1 MASCITKLYEI
12 WNSRSFQRFL
22 ATLTFCLYISDVFTD
37 CLVGY
42 DLVKKCHVVLGSIS
56 FTILFMPG
64 AAEGLWDLFEDI
76 LRSRTSCLG
85 ICKAL
90 TKPIWFFPDTV
101 IKLFKVII
109 NPESGPKVNCNM
121 VSIKSL

>member
-1 MASCITKLYEI
+1 MASKLYEI
-12 WNSRSFQRFL
+12 WKSRGFQRFL

-76 LRSRTSCLG
+76 LHRRTSCLG
-85 ICKAL
+85 MCKAL

-101 IKLFKVII
+101 VKLFKVII
-109 NPESGPKVNCNM
+109 NPESGPK
-121 VSIKSL
+121 SIATW